1 MKILLTGGG
10 GFLGKIIIQE
20 LENSHELISLG
31 RDISNQIRCDLSKEI
46 PKIPQV
52 DMIIH
57 AAGKAHV
64 VPKTKE
70 ENQDFF
76 DVNLHGTSNLLEG
89 ISHYPRSFVF
99 ISTVAVYG
107 LEEGIDIDESSSLKG
122 DTPYAKSKIAA
133 ENLARIWG
141 IQNQVNV
148 LILRLPLIVGSNPP
162 GNLSAMIKTIRSGIY
177 RRIGEGSAK
186 KSMVLAQDIARVLPE
201 WVNKNGTYNL
211 TDGVHPSMAQLDGV
225 LAHKLGKKVRKIPV
239 WPLSAIAKIG
249 DLIPGFPLNTYRLG
263 KLSKS
268 LTFSD
273 SKAKIE
279 LNWSPRSVLD
289 HFDPT
294 K

>member
-64 VPKTKE
+64 VPKTKA

-76 DVNLHGTSNLLEG
+76 DVNLQGTSNLLEG
-89 ISHYPRSFVF
+89 ISQYPRSFVF

-107 LEEGIDIDESSSLKG
+107 LEEGFDIDESSSLEG
-122 DTPYAKSKIAA
+122 DSPYAKSKIAA
-133 ENLARIWG
+133 ENLVRNWG
-141 IQNQVNV
+141 IQNQVKV
-148 LILRLPLIVGSNPP
+148 LILRLPLIVGCNPP
-162 GNLSAMIKTIRSGIY
+162 GNLGAMIKTIRSGLY

-186 KSMVLAQDIARVLPE
+186 KSMVLAQDIARALPE
-201 WVNKNGTYNL
+201 WLNKNGTYNL
-211 TDGVHPSMAQLDGV
+211 TDGVHPSMAQLDGA
-225 LAHKLGKKVRKIPV
+225 LAQKLGKKVRKIPV
-239 WPLSAIAKIG
+239 WPLSAIAKLG
-249 DLIPGFPLNTYRLG
+249 DLIPGFPLNTYRLS
-263 KLSKS
+263 KISKS

-273 SKAKIE
+273 SKAKTD

-294 K
+294 Q